1 MNLNDLTTKDDL
13 VALEKKLTEL
23 LQQQF
28 NELQDKMGQQTAD
41 EFLTRKQVQSLF
53 QISDNTFTKML
64 DDGLPYI
71 MVSERTRY
79 DKADVVKF
87 LKGNKKLKTLSI
99 TKVGK

>member
-1 MNLNDLTTKDDL
+1 
-13 VALEKKLTEL
+13 
-23 LQQQF
+23 
-28 NELQDKMGQQTAD
+28 
-41 EFLTRKQVQSLF
+41 
-53 QISDNTFTKML
+53 ML